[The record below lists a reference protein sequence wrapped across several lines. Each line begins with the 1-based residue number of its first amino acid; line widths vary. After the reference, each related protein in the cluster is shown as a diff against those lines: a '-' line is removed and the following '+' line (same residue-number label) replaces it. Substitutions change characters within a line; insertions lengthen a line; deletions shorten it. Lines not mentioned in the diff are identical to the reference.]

1 MELNLGIQ
9 DYLIPPYFYGSFL
22 KSSKPILGN
31 YRKKIIKYL
40 HYSFILFSFVPINSI
55 CKDCLNYKEESRER
69 AHGNSDNLQGY
80 LQGAKTRPENQ
91 EL

>member
-9 DYLIPPYFYGSFL
+9 DYLIPPYFFCSFL

-31 YRKKIIKYL
+31 YRKKNYQILALFI
-40 HYSFILFSFVPINSI
+40 YSVFLCSINSI
-55 CKDCLNYKEESRER
+55 CEDCLNYKEESRER